1 MMMVDIMMV
10 VVVALSLRVVD
21 GSGGVIDNITFES
34 RRVNWTQGFKYV

>member
-10 VVVALSLRVVD
+10 VALSVRVVD

-34 RRVNWTQGFKYV
+34 RRVNWTQGFKYMSS

>member
-10 VVVALSLRVVD
+10 VALSVRVVD

>member
-10 VVVALSLRVVD
+10 MALSVRVVD